1 MKPLAPYSLASLD
14 SKDSSQ
20 FAICPDRTQ
29 WPKTGP
35 RPHTEHECQI
45 AHGQIFGGA
54 VGGIAVQ
61 PNICTARRPEAWPPL
76 DTDRCPLVTAPVCC
90 CPPPQVDRDSAC
102 SVISHK
108 TTHPPFIHHAS
119 KQPTRSFD
127 FHRRRRRPPDPAPTR
142 PDDPVAPNDACSPPG
157 IILSLFREGPKPSRS
172 SVLFRVCAR
181 AFGFRPSFPSTSALG
196 WLSGSEQCYGL
207 DCMPRPSASAKR
219 QQGGASNQRDTRHE
233 AGSVGPGKR
242 ISKQKSQNLA
252 DGAASTASTPNASCS
267 PLPPVPSSPPN
278 ANGCPKQS
286 VDMSADTVRRGSLGT
301 YSEASSESFSA
312 TSLAQEEQ
320 HRRIDVNA
328 TKNSNVHRDTGPF
341 DFALTVLRSCPLQ
354 DTIAILIILMQIP
367 PVALSAIYM
376 LFTLLTFVTTNSGL
390 TLSDVFEWN
399 LGAPSVATVVCVDG
413 IVLLIWL
420 FLWGP
425 IQHVILDL
433 AQMVIALG
441 LGGGSSSRDSGS
453 MKNSLICLSMILLSH
468 ALRHTKMKYSP
479 VGYLLGS
486 SRFMTPD
493 LDDPLESLESIRGYD
508 KVRSG
513 WTNWV
518 RSILAIHI
526 LTQGLVKAIRDWY
539 LRRERRDSMAQ
550 AVDPEAG
557 KPYVGE
563 ISTDGGFSTPD
574 SDATS
579 LQPQSALNS
588 KKKRKQ
594 SAQIRNRQPLWAAIA
609 STKIVVVKEY
619 ELTHSAV
626 DSAGSNATDIHNL
639 GNAPF
644 NTEANQIWISYV
656 GCDEVCFNTSHFP
669 SFVASPGNQESGN
682 SSRIDLSKPFYVR
695 VNHAVWQPT
704 RITAVQDPQRD
715 GSQGTTWSGDIYGL
729 TPLSNYECEFVS
741 TVTHEVLFSTSVR
754 TMRAKTADIDAAT
767 AKPSGQSSLR
777 PDSPT
782 TTLKT
787 SIAASEAK
795 LAEEKAR
802 QKALR
807 KEWHRKANALKKEN
821 EKLSAAVQ
829 SAGAGDDKLR
839 QKIQQ
844 NTTQQKQAE
853 QALATL
859 AAELKEFDVIPESL
873 KAAWKAKQSAYSSEK
888 YKYDKANAEFR
899 SFKANVDG
907 QVKSLVDEKTSLEAK
922 RNKISSRIAKVD
934 GEHARIADANAR
946 GLDEAE
952 RRRQDRAALETQFT
966 RWELDL
972 LEKVASHEAESL
984 SRDEIIVALKA
995 QLDAFHS
1002 QQSSFYNSSYD
1013 FPDPAAAGQLP
1024 TTSAGPSSSIAA
1036 AYDAATAWSNSAYNA
1051 SLWGP
1056 SPLAPGFVPQSTPFS
1071 QLQSTTKRGRS
1082 SSMLSDVSGFTQSSA
1097 NDDDLANAVADSTQM
1112 THSGPFRPPPGFG
1125 YSPYLQG
1132 DADVVSDES
1141 SSSSGSASGSPGS
1154 TGSDSIRDPMSP
1166 PPS

>member
-1 MKPLAPYSLASLD
+1 MP
-14 SKDSSQ
+14 
-20 FAICPDRTQ
+20 
-29 WPKTGP
+29 
-35 RPHTEHECQI
+35 
-45 AHGQIFGGA
+45 
-54 VGGIAVQ
+54 
-61 PNICTARRPEAWPPL
+61 
-76 DTDRCPLVTAPVCC
+76 
-90 CPPPQVDRDSAC
+90 
-102 SVISHK
+102 
-108 TTHPPFIHHAS
+108 
-119 KQPTRSFD
+119 
-127 FHRRRRRPPDPAPTR
+127 
-142 PDDPVAPNDACSPPG
+142 
-157 IILSLFREGPKPSRS
+157 RS
-172 SVLFRVCAR
+172 SA
-181 AFGFRPSFPSTSALG
+181 ST
-196 WLSGSEQCYGL
+196 
-207 DCMPRPSASAKR
+207 KR
-219 QQGGASNQRDTRHE
+219 QQGTPNQRDTRHE

-252 DGAASTASTPNASCS
+252 DGGSINGTSSSDHNNNSSSSSSSGSATVLPTSDVP
-267 PLPPVPSSPPN
+267 PLPATP
-278 ANGCPKQS
+278 AHLNGYPKQT
-286 VDMSADTVRRGSLGT
+286 VDMPLEPVVRRGSLGT
-301 YSEASSESFSA
+301 SSEISSVDSFA
-312 TSLAQEEQ
+312 AAQDDQ

-367 PVALSAIYM
+367 TFALSGIYM

-441 LGGGSSSRDSGS
+441 LGGGSTSRDGGS
-453 MKNSLICLSMILLSH
+453 LKNSLICLSMILLSH
-468 ALRHTKMKYSP
+468 GLRHTKMKYSP

-513 WTNWV
+513 WMNWF

-526 LTQGLVKAIRDWY
+526 LTQGVVKCIRDWY
-539 LRRERRDSMAQ
+539 LRRERRDNLAQ
-550 AVDPEAG
+550 TVDPEAG
-557 KPYVGE
+557 KPYTGDV
-563 ISTDGGFSTPD
+563 STDAGFSTPD
-574 SDATS
+574 SDAVS
-579 LQPQSALNS
+579 IQPQSALNS

-669 SFVASPGNQESGN
+669 NFIAPPSSQENGHAA
-682 SSRIDLSKPFYVR
+682 RIDTSKPFYVR
-695 VNHAVWQPT
+695 VNHAIWQPT
-704 RITAVQDPQRD
+704 RITAVHDSQQDGP
-715 GSQGTTWSGDIYGL
+715 QGTTWSGDIYGL
-729 TPLSNYECEFVS
+729 TPLSNYECEFLS

-754 TMRAKTADIDAAT
+754 TTRAKTADIDAA
-767 AKPSGQSSLR
+767 AASKAGSQNSLR

-795 LAEEKAR
+795 LAEEKTR

-844 NTTQQKQAE
+844 NMTQQKQAE
-853 QALATL
+853 QALASL
-859 AAELKEFDVIPESL
+859 AAELKEFDIVPESL
-873 KAAWKAKQSAYSSEK
+873 KTAWKAKQSNFSAEK
-888 YKYDKANAEFR
+888 CKFDKANAEFK
-899 SFKANVDG
+899 SFKAKLDED
-907 QVKSLVDEKTSLEAK
+907 VKMLMDEKASLEAK

-952 RRRQDRAALETQFT
+952 RRRQDRAALEAQFL
-966 RWELDL
+966 RWEHDL
-972 LEKVASHEAESL
+972 MEKVASHEAESM
-984 SRDEIIVALKA
+984 SRDEILVTLKG
-995 QLDAFHS
+995 QLDAFHN
-1002 QQSSFYNSSYD
+1002 QQSSFYNGSFD
-1013 FPDPAAAGQLP
+1013 FADPIAMGQLP
-1024 TTSAGPSSSIAA
+1024 PTTTAAPSSSSVAA
-1036 AYDAATAWSNSAYNA
+1036 MYDAATAWSNSAYNA

-1056 SPLAPGFVPQSTPFS
+1056 SPLAPGFVPQSTAAAFS
-1071 QLQSTTKRGRS
+1071 PMHSTPKRGRS

-1097 NDDDLANAVADSTQM
+1097 NDDELAHMVSEPGHM
-1112 THSGPFRPPPGFG
+1112 MGPVSAFRPPPGFE
-1125 YSPYLQG
+1125 YQHYMPA
-1132 DADVVSDES
+1132 DADVASDES
-1141 SSSSGSASGSPGS
+1141 SSASGSGSGSAGS
-1154 TGSDSIRDPMSP
+1154 TGSDSVRDPMSP

>member
-1 MKPLAPYSLASLD
+1 
-14 SKDSSQ
+14 
-20 FAICPDRTQ
+20 
-29 WPKTGP
+29 
-35 RPHTEHECQI
+35 
-45 AHGQIFGGA
+45 
-54 VGGIAVQ
+54 
-61 PNICTARRPEAWPPL
+61 
-76 DTDRCPLVTAPVCC
+76 
-90 CPPPQVDRDSAC
+90 
-102 SVISHK
+102 
-108 TTHPPFIHHAS
+108 
-119 KQPTRSFD
+119 
-127 FHRRRRRPPDPAPTR
+127 
-142 PDDPVAPNDACSPPG
+142 
-157 IILSLFREGPKPSRS
+157 
-172 SVLFRVCAR
+172 
-181 AFGFRPSFPSTSALG
+181 
-196 WLSGSEQCYGL
+196 
-207 DCMPRPSASAKR
+207 MPRPSASAKR
-219 QQGGASNQRDTRHE
+219 QQGAANQRDTRHE
-233 AGSVGPGKR
+233 AGSVGPGRR
-242 ISKQKSQNLA
+242 ISKQKSQGQLPPSVDA
-252 DGAASTASTPNASCS
+252 SAARTPDAGLPTVANNASPAANHGSSTPV
-267 PLPPVPSSPPN
+267 PPVPATPPRQLNGYSKQPADMASDSPRRP
-278 ANGCPKQS
+278 S
-286 VDMSADTVRRGSLGT
+286 VGT
-301 YSEASSESFSA
+301 YSESDESESFAA
-312 TSLAQEEQ
+312 TAGLGSPEES

-328 TKNSNVHRDTGPF
+328 TKNSNVHRDPGPL

-367 PVALSAIYM
+367 PIALSGIYM
-376 LFTLLTFVTTNSGL
+376 LFTLLTFVTTNNGL

-441 LGGGSSSRDSGS
+441 LGGGSSSRDGGS

-468 ALRHTKMKYSP
+468 VLRHTKMKYSP

-513 WTNWV
+513 WVNWV
-518 RSILAIHI
+518 RSVLAIHI
-526 LTQGLVKAIRDWY
+526 LTQGLVKYIRDWY
-539 LRRERRDSMAQ
+539 LRRERRDNLAQ
-550 AVDPEAG
+550 TVDPEAG
-557 KPYVGE
+557 KPYAGDL
-563 ISTDGGFSTPD
+563 STDGGFSTPD
-574 SDATS
+574 SDAAS
-579 LQPQSALNS
+579 LQPQAACNT

-619 ELTHSAV
+619 ELTHSTV

-644 NTEANQIWISYV
+644 NTEPEQIWVSYV

-669 SFVASPGNQESGN
+669 HHVPSHDAQEN
-682 SSRIDLSKPFYVR
+682 ESSSAKDHLSKPFYVR
-695 VNHAVWQPT
+695 VNNAVWQPT
-704 RITAVQDPQRD
+704 RITAVRDPSREGPQAV
-715 GSQGTTWSGDIYGL
+715 TWSGDIYGL

-741 TVTHEVLFSTSVR
+741 TATHEVLYSTSVR
-754 TMRAKTADIDAAT
+754 TTRAKTADIDAAT
-767 AKPSGQSSLR
+767 AKPNGQNSLR

-787 SIAASEAK
+787 SIAASEVK
-795 LAEEKAR
+795 LAEEKSR

-839 QKIQQ
+839 QKVQQ
-844 NTTQQKQAE
+844 NSTQQKQAE
-853 QALATL
+853 QAMASLET
-859 AAELKEFDVIPESL
+859 ELKEFEAIPESL
-873 KAAWKAKQSAYSSEK
+873 RSAWKTKQSEYSSEK
-888 YKYDKANAEFR
+888 CKYDQALSEFK
-899 SFKANVDG
+899 SFKATVDG
-907 QVKSLVDEKTSLEAK
+907 QVKSLMDEKASLEAK

-952 RRRQDRAALETQFT
+952 RRRQDRATFEAGAASAERALLTT
-966 RWELDL
+966 INEL
-972 LEKVASHEAESL
+972 EAQYMQ
-984 SRDEIIVALKA
+984 RDEVMSAMKA

-1002 QQSSFYNSSYD
+1002 QQQSAFYNGSYD
-1013 FPDPAAAGQLP
+1013 YADPAVMGHLAPASGTTGAGSTNP
-1024 TTSAGPSSSIAA
+1024 AP
-1036 AYDAATAWSNSAYNA
+1036 YDAAAAWSNSAYNA

-1056 SPLAPGFVPQSTPFS
+1056 SPLAPGFVPQSSVFS
-1071 QLQSTTKRGRS
+1071 QNPSAAKRGRS

-1097 NDDDLANAVADSTQM
+1097 NDDEFSSIVKPASARLIG
-1112 THSGPFRPPPGFG
+1112 SGPFRPPPGFG
-1125 YSPYLQG
+1125 FPPYQG
-1132 DADVVSDES
+1132 DADAISDES
-1141 SSSSGSASGSPGS
+1141 SSASGSPSGSAGS
-1154 TGSDSIRDPMSP
+1154 TGSDSVRDPMSP